1 MNAQHDTNDEI
12 ILEKLTLLHPVPPR
26 NAFRAAYTRAHFLK
40 SIKHHRQSHGRR
52 PSPNGGP
59 IPRELIQLKEYFMFS
74 RQHFTKYGF
83 IAIILV
89 ITLFFGGVW
98 ATAAYAQVALP
109 GDALYSVKTG
119 LEDAQVS
126 FSVDA
131 ARDANLH
138 LQFADLRLKEMDRLV
153 ERGRFDDLGVATA
166 KFEYHIQEA
175 IKSLA
180 AVAVNDP
187 EEARTMAI
195 SVNEALAQRI
205 QEKTGIGNRN
215 EKEKF

>member
-1 MNAQHDTNDEI
+1 
-12 ILEKLTLLHPVPPR
+12 
-26 NAFRAAYTRAHFLK
+26 
-40 SIKHHRQSHGRR
+40 
-52 PSPNGGP
+52 
-59 IPRELIQLKEYFMFS
+59 MFS